1 MEEYEGNTM
10 AGGDVPMAAGQ
21 FHATASV
28 EEDVYPL
35 AMASTAYPETP
46 LEAVASPVIE
56 EADSSFVDS
65 SVVAKEEKPV
75 EEVVAKEEKPV
86 EEAVD
91 AVSSSTPVATKPE
104 TEVAEDEDE
113 PIAKLHLSGYFPS
126 LEDRLPSTL
135 MDLIYW
141 RQPLISCAVF
151 STLFVL
157 LLSFSLFSFISVT
170 AYVSLMVLCA
180 TMSYVL
186 FKKIAAAVQKTGE
199 GHPFQELL
207 DRDVEKLLSAD
218 DLRDI
223 VQAVMDHAVQAVD
236 VLRGLFLV
244 ANVFDSIKWTVFLWT
259 MTYIGE
265 MFNLLTIFIIALVLI
280 FSVPKTYEVY
290 GSEIDVVASKLI
302 AQAKA
307 QWPVIQE
314 QVVDRLMMIKEKAI
328 AAIPIGKEK
337 SA

>member
-1 MEEYEGNTM
+1 MEEYEGDTM
-10 AGGDVPMAAGQ
+10 AGGDVAMFA
-21 FHATASV
+21 ATASV
-28 EEDVYPL
+28 EEDVSPL

-46 LEAVASPVIE
+46 LEGVASPVIE

-65 SVVAKEEKPV
+65 P
-75 EEVVAKEEKPV
+75 VVAKEEKPV

-91 AVSSSTPVATKPE
+91 AVSSSTPVATKQE

-141 RQPLISCAVF
+141 RQPIISGTVF

-180 TMSYVL
+180 TLSYVL

-207 DRDVEKLLSAD
+207 DRDVEKLFSAD
-218 DLRDI
+218 DLRDV
-223 VQAVMDHAVQAVD
+223 VQAGMDHAVKAVD
-236 VLRGLFLV
+236 VLRGLFLI

-259 MTYIGE
+259 MTYVGE
-265 MFNLLTIFIIALVLI
+265 MFYLLTIFIIALVLI

-307 QWPVIQE
+307 QWPVVQE

>member
-1 MEEYEGNTM
+1 MG
-10 AGGDVPMAAGQ
+10 
-21 FHATASV
+21 
-28 EEDVYPL
+28 
-35 AMASTAYPETP
+35 
-46 LEAVASPVIE
+46 IE

-65 SVVAKEEKPV
+65 P
-75 EEVVAKEEKPV
+75 VVAKEEKPV
-86 EEAVD
+86 EEAVEKAVE
-91 AVSSSTPVATKPE
+91 AVSSSTPVATKQE
-104 TEVAEDEDE
+104 TEVAEDEDG

-141 RQPLISCAVF
+141 RQPIISGAVF

-186 FKKIAAAVQKTGE
+186 FKKIASAVQKTGE

-207 DRDVEKLLSAD
+207 DRDVEKLFP
-218 DLRDI
+218 DLRDV
-223 VQAVMDHAVQAVD
+223 VQAGMDHAVKVAD
-236 VLRGLFLV
+236 VLRSLFLI

-259 MTYIGE
+259 MTYVGE